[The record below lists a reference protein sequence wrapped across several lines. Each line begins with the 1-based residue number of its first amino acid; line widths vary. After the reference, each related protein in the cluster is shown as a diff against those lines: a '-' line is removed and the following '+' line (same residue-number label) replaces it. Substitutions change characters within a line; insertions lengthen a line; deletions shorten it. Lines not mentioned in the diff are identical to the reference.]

1 MGGLCDCFT
10 HTNPLLKTDLLKVN
24 LMCYA
29 QCSRQ
34 QNTYAVF
41 ILQLGVGE
49 IHLGRKVLL
58 QYTTTVRNSE
68 ARSVQKPCW
77 LMNVDDFSGDYTNH
91 DSMIFINFRRMGKSR
106 SRDHRGIPFS
116 TKRVWGRQ
124 PWGLPWFTADLVD
137 PKNPKKIRGR
147 SAGVDGW
154 MHQDLCQIFEA
165 GMYCCNQLGFCSENV
180 AMLHCD
186 FVNTSLIWLLSTY

>member
-116 TKRVWGRQ
+116 TKRGVCEDGSHGVCQ
-124 PWGLPWFTADLVD
+124 
-137 PKNPKKIRGR
+137 KSKKIRGR

-186 FVNTSLIWLLSTY
+186 FVNTSLI

>member
-106 SRDHRGIPFS
+106 SRDHRGIPLS
-116 TKRVWGRQ
+116 TKRGVFEDGSHGVCHGLRQ
-124 PWGLPWFTADLVD
+124 TWWIRKIQ
-137 PKNPKKIRGR
+137 KNPRQV
-147 SAGVDGW
+147 SW
-154 MHQDLCQIFEA
+154 C
-165 GMYCCNQLGFCSENV
+165 
-180 AMLHCD
+180 
-186 FVNTSLIWLLSTY
+186 

>member
-58 QYTTTVRNSE
+58 QYTTTVRNSD

-116 TKRVWGRQ
+116 TKRGVFEDGSHGVCHGLRQ
-124 PWGLPWFTADLVD
+124 TWWIRKIQ
-137 PKNPKKIRGR
+137 KNPRQVSWCWWVDAPRPLSNFRGGDVLLQP
-147 SAGVDGW
+147 AGF
-154 MHQDLCQIFEA
+154 LFRKRC
-165 GMYCCNQLGFCSENV
+165 NV
-180 AMLHCD
+180 AL
-186 FVNTSLIWLLSTY
+186 WLC